1 MAAFPRIAAAP
12 LAPVA
17 ADAAPVPDGTAAS
30 RLRRSR
36 PTNSRSGDPKPQT
49 VMVVGPWIHVP
60 RHTPRRAAIPSGATA
75 GARTHR
81 LAAPNRPATW
91 PAARPPTIFAPVPLS
106 VRNAARLHSPRQPDS
121 LEYEAIRL
129 QARARTVR
137 HTGRIMRG
145 SRRLQIAG

>member
-1 MAAFPRIAAAP
+1 
-12 LAPVA
+12 
-17 ADAAPVPDGTAAS
+17 
-30 RLRRSR
+30 
-36 PTNSRSGDPKPQT
+36 
-49 VMVVGPWIHVP
+49 
-60 RHTPRRAAIPSGATA
+60 
-75 GARTHR
+75 
-81 LAAPNRPATW
+81 
-91 PAARPPTIFAPVPLS
+91 VPLS